1 MRRSRWSSSI
11 PSVLLVTAGDATRRT
26 GGNIYIRHLLR
37 ALRRDGLRVR
47 ALALDDRRDTAAVR
61 TARPDIAIV
70 DTIAAELAAPH
81 LRAMRRRGTRVLVLA
96 LMRRGAARLARQA
109 DRTIAVSA
117 ALAAELVSAGVAR
130 SNVLV
135 ISPGIDR
142 VPRARPAG
150 DVRVLCVAN
159 WSAAKGIH
167 TLLAAARQ
175 IPEISIDLVGDALD
189 ARYAARVRRLA
200 AAPELA
206 GRVREHGPL
215 SARALTRQYEHAT
228 LFALPST
235 RESYGMAV
243 AQALAHGLPVIACDI
258 PATREVASGA
268 AVLVPPG
275 RVSPLV
281 TALRRLA
288 RDRRAQSTLARRARA
303 RARPFNTW
311 EQTERQLVRAVRSVY

>member
-1 MRRSRWSSSI
+1 
-11 PSVLLVTAGDATRRT
+11 V
-26 GGNIYIRHLLR
+26 
-37 ALRRDGLRVR
+37 RV
-47 ALALDDRRDTAAVR
+47 LALDRRGSAVSLR
-61 TARPDIAIV
+61 TTRPDIAIV
-70 DTIAAELAAPH
+70 DTIAADLAAPH
-81 LRAMRRRGTRVLVLA
+81 LRGMRRLGTRVLALA

-117 ALAAELVSAGVAR
+117 ALAAELAVAGIER
-130 SNVLV
+130 SKLFV

-142 VPRARPAG
+142 VPRATPAG

-159 WSAAKGIH
+159 LSAAKGIH
-167 TLLAAARQ
+167 TLLAAARRV
-175 IPEISIDLVGDALD
+175 PEVTVDLVGDALD
-189 ARYAARVRRLA
+189 ARYAARVRRIA
-200 AAPELA
+200 AAPELE

-215 SARALTRQYEHAT
+215 SGRALARQYQHAT

-258 PATREVASGA
+258 PATREVAAGA

-288 RDRRAQSTLARRARA
+288 RDRRARSTLARRARA
-303 RARPFNTW
+303 RARSFNTW
-311 EQTERQLVRAVRSVY
+311 GQTERQLVRAVRFRY